1 MDVRPVEAVLTEI
14 GKAFRLCR
22 LYPSSHPAVQHTL
35 SELAGVLPSLAAV
48 GPIELKIGSVGFTL
62 GVTPLAARNT
72 QIQELAGLLY
82 AQGHRLLALEPG
94 LTADE
99 VALLIQVAG
108 VHGKG
113 RPSVA
118 GASSAQLVHVRLE
131 KTVAR
136 ASRAT
141 GAVHAPGAGAPAPPG
156 RDRASA
162 DGPGMAR
169 RSTGVFRPDALPP
182 DIEARRLVAELGTNV
197 APDAAIRALARLGEL
212 LTDLLAMHDVGEMA
226 EIVLVLSRGAVRD
239 EPAVAT
245 TARRALAE
253 SVPPAALAALLA
265 RLADPRAPATERDTA
280 AHALGVLGS
289 RSVPLVVDAFLSGDD
304 EVRGVLGAVVRRAG
318 EEGVEPI
325 LMKMDIDAR
334 ADHATAYAQ
343 LLGATASARAVPAL
357 NQLAAHADASVREAA
372 VEAMQRVGGPDA
384 ERGLASALRDGAP
397 GVRARAAR
405 AVAWLGAAGVA
416 PTLLARLGE
425 EDDQHAAVALIGALG
440 ELREPRA
447 VPVLTTLAEGVSGV
461 FRRHT
466 VAVRAA
472 ALGALGAIGTPEATL
487 VLRAHADG
495 RHGELREAARA
506 ALARGEAL
514 RG

>member
-1 MDVRPVEAVLTEI
+1 MDVRPVEMVLTEI

-22 LYPSSHPAVQHTL
+22 LYPSTHPAVQHTL
-35 SELAGVLPSLAAV
+35 SELAGVLPSLAVV

-82 AQGHRLLALEPG
+82 TQGHRLLALEPG

-99 VALLIQVAG
+99 VALLIQMAG

-141 GAVHAPGAGAPAPPG
+141 AATPAAGAGAPAG

-162 DGPGMAR
+162 DGPGLTR
-169 RSTGVFRPDALPP
+169 RSTGEFRPDALPP
-182 DIEARRLVAELGTNV
+182 DIEARRLMAELV
-197 APDAAIRALARLGEL
+197 ADAAPDAAIRALARLGEL
-212 LTDLLAMHDVGEMA
+212 AADLLALHDIAALA
-226 EIVLVLSRGAVRD
+226 ESVIALARGAVRE
-239 EPAVAT
+239 EPAVTAT
-245 TARRALAE
+245 AKRALAE
-253 SVPPAALAALLA
+253 TVPPAALAVLLA
-265 RLADPRAPATERDTA
+265 RVTDPRVPATDRDTA

-289 RSVPLVVDAFLSGDD
+289 RSVPLVVEAFLSGDD
-304 EVRGVLGAVVRRAG
+304 EVRGVLSAVVRRAG
-318 EEGVEPI
+318 EEAVEPI
-325 LMKMDIDAR
+325 RAKIDIAAR
-334 ADHATAYAQ
+334 ADHACAYAQ

-357 NQLAAHADASVREAA
+357 NQLAAHADAAVREAA
-372 VEAMQRVGGPDA
+372 VEALQRVGGPDA
-384 ERGLASALRDGAP
+384 ERGLASALRDGAA

-416 PTLLARLGE
+416 PNLLARLGE
-425 EDDQHAAVALIGALG
+425 EDDQLAAVALIGALG

-472 ALGALGAIGTPEATL
+472 ALGALGAIGSPEATQ

-495 RHGELREAARA
+495 RHAELREAARA

>member
-1 MDVRPVEAVLTEI
+1 MDARPVEAVLTEV

-35 SELAGVLPSLAAV
+35 SELAGILPSLASV
-48 GPIELKIGSVGFTL
+48 GPVELKIGSTGFTL
-62 GVTPLAARNT
+62 GVTPLAQRNT

-118 GASSAQLVHVRLE
+118 GASSAGLVHVRLE
-131 KTVAR
+131 KSVGR

-141 GAVHAPGAGAPAPPG
+141 GQVTAAGAAPLNRASVGAAPAPV
-156 RDRASA
+156 RRA
-162 DGPGMAR
+162 
-169 RSTGVFRPDALPP
+169 TGEFRPDALPP
-182 DIEARRLVAELGTNV
+182 DIEAHRLMAELGTGP

-212 LTDLLAMHDVGEMA
+212 LADLLAMHDLGTLA
-226 EIVLVLSRGAVRD
+226 EIVIALARGAARE
-239 EPAVAT
+239 EPALAT

-253 SVPPAALAALLA
+253 SLPPAALAALLG
-265 RLADPRAPATERDTA
+265 RVTDPRAPAVARDTA
-280 AHALGVLGS
+280 AHALGVAGA
-289 RSVPLVVDAFLSGDD
+289 RGMPLVVEAYLVGDD
-304 EVRGVLGAVVRRAG
+304 ELRGVLGAVVRRAG
-318 EEGVEPI
+318 EDGVDPI
-325 LMKMDIDAR
+325 LRQMQLDAR
-334 ADHATAYAQ
+334 PDHATAYAR
-343 LLGATASARAVPAL
+343 LLGTTASTRAIPPL
-357 NQLAAHADASVREAA
+357 QQLGAHADAAVREAA
-372 VEAMQRVGGPDA
+372 VEALQKVGGPDA
-384 ERGLASALRDGAP
+384 ERALAGALRDASP
-397 GVRARAAR
+397 AVRASAAR

-416 PTLLARLGE
+416 PNLLARLGE
-425 EDDQHAAVALIGALG
+425 EEDQHAAIALIFALG

-447 VPVLTTLAEGVSGV
+447 VAVLTSLAEGVSGV
-461 FRRHT
+461 FRRHP

-472 ALGALGAIGTPEATL
+472 ALGALGAIGGPEAVL

-495 RHGELREAARA
+495 RHAELRDAARA
-506 ALARGEAL
+506 ALARGEAW